1 MNETVED
8 VDVLTRTVR
17 SVFGGRDFVDLKRCL
32 FWWWGEAERKG
43 VWGWGCY
50 VNPAL
55 LLTQLVLVL
64 LPETV
69 PGGEEVPAPLL
80 VHLPHVRL
88 LQSKQ
93 GNVS

>member
-1 MNETVED
+1 MIVCVCVFSGGGEVG
-8 VDVLTRTVR
+8 VLREPT
-17 SVFGGRDFVDLKRCL
+17 
-32 FWWWGEAERKG
+32 
-43 VWGWGCY
+43 
-50 VNPAL
+50 L
-55 LLTQLVLVL
+55 LLTQLVLIL

-88 LQSKQ
+88 LQRKQ

>member
-1 MNETVED
+1 MYLKMMV
-8 VDVLTRTVR
+8 
-17 SVFGGRDFVDLKRCL
+17 SFFGGGGGLDGLLR
-32 FWWWGEAERKG
+32 E
-43 VWGWGCY
+43 
-50 VNPAL
+50 PAL

-88 LQSKQ
+88 LQNKQ

>member
-1 MNETVED
+1 MG
-8 VDVLTRTVR
+8 VLREPT
-17 SVFGGRDFVDLKRCL
+17 
-32 FWWWGEAERKG
+32 
-43 VWGWGCY
+43 
-50 VNPAL
+50 L
-55 LLTQLVLVL
+55 LLTQLVLIL

-88 LQSKQ
+88 LQRKQ

>member
-1 MNETVED
+1 MV
-8 VDVLTRTVR
+8 
-17 SVFGGRDFVDLKRCL
+17 S

-43 VWGWGCY
+43 FGVGLLRE
-50 VNPAL
+50 PAL

-93 GNVS
+93 GNV